1 MNHPGWEGD
10 PILDDLA
17 AETESL
23 VEVVDGLA
31 EGADG
36 GIDTVTP
43 SEPWTV
49 RDQISHLTGFDM
61 KARIAATEPERFVG
75 ELQTDFGDGG
85 DALMESHFAAGRGL
99 SPTGVVDW
107 WTTERRALIAAFRSL
122 DPADRI
128 PWYGPPMK
136 TRSSAEARL
145 METWAHGVDVVDAL
159 GVVRPSSDRLFHV
172 AELGV
177 KTFRFSFQNRGTEVP
192 ETRVRVVLTGP
203 SGTVRSWN
211 DDNEDSVSGP
221 VEDFCLVVAQRR
233 NVADTDLQ
241 VDGPVA
247 TTWMSLAQVFAS
259 PPAPAARRPI
269 EPRVRSDAHVHFFA
283 ENAVRISW
291 PGRGGA

>member
-1 MNHPGWEGD
+1 MNHPGWDGD

-23 VEVVDGLA
+23 VNVVDGLA
-31 EGADG
+31 AGTDG

-49 RDQISHLTGFDM
+49 RDQISHLAGFDM
-61 KARIAATEPERFVG
+61 KARVAATEPERFIT
-75 ELQTDFGDGG
+75 ELEADFADGG

-99 SPTGVVDW
+99 SPAGVIDW

-122 DPADRI
+122 DPAERV
-128 PWYGPPMK
+128 PWYGPPMRI
-136 TRSSAEARL
+136 RSSAEARL

-159 GVVRPSSDRLFHV
+159 GVTRPPTDRLFHI

-177 KTFRFSFQNRGTEVP
+177 KTFRFSFQNRGMEVP
-192 ETRVRVVLTGP
+192 ESRVRVELTGP

-211 DDNEDSVSGP
+211 DDSDASVIGP

-241 VDGPVA
+241 VIGGVA
-247 TTWMSLAQVFAS
+247 ATWMNVAQIFAG
-259 PPAPAARRPI
+259 PPG
-269 EPRVRSDAHVHFFA
+269 
-283 ENAVRISW
+283 
-291 PGRGGA
+291 PGR